1 MTRPLGL
8 RLHKL
13 CINDGLVVTVILPIL
28 FYTTKVVLIV
38 LGRLTK
44 TEVLLLLLLM
54 FLRSEG
60 LILVVYQ
67 VQQGIRIRLIL
78 RRIVLVRLQV
88 PRLLIRSSV
97 VRWQWRPVLQWI
109 HVPLIH
115 LDVLRHVWYAVLC
128 AAGRNL
134 LL

>member
-78 RRIVLVRLQV
+78 RRIVLVRLQI

>member
-78 RRIVLVRLQV
+78 RRIVLVRLQI

-115 LDVLRHVWYAVLC
+115 LDVLRHVWYAVL
-128 AAGRNL
+128 
-134 LL
+134 

>member
-115 LDVLRHVWYAVLC
+115 LDVLRHVWYAVL
-128 AAGRNL
+128 
-134 LL
+134 